1 MEGGQHRVHPQPPP
15 QRVVA
20 GEHTRLGV
28 YHDVLRRLRDAG
40 AAEAC
45 APGFAD
51 RLWAHFHRFSVR
63 YALEVNAERAEDVL
77 VHMQLLDRAKSSET
91 ENRPA
96 FSVRVVQVRCGPA
109 KSALVSE
116 SASHSVSASSCDV
129 FLSHLMCLVQ
139 VPPEIDATETDSA
152 EPNPTEEGGDSAT
165 PRKLAY
171 AASSLF
177 TFQLITM
184 RHRSSSF

>member
-15 QRVVA
+15 PKRVLEGA
-20 GEHTRLGV
+20 EITRLGV

-63 YALEVNAERAEDVL
+63 YALDVNAERAEDVL

-91 ENRPA
+91 TENRPA
-96 FSVRVVQVRCGPA
+96 FSVRVVQVRCGRA

-116 SASHSVSASSCDV
+116 STSHSVSASNLCCVSEPPDASCAGACSRD
-129 FLSHLMCLVQ
+129 
-139 VPPEIDATETDSA
+139 
-152 EPNPTEEGGDSAT
+152 
-165 PRKLAY
+165 
-171 AASSLF
+171 
-177 TFQLITM
+177 
-184 RHRSSSF
+184 